1 MDYGAFLGIQ
11 QKPPSSRKDNQPDYI
26 RYHKTNK
33 LDHSYFAEP
42 PEDDGFQFRKRD
54 SLALKTRATNFS
66 KDFEREVSPSSSSD
80 SDNKEIKQIP
90 QKTQK

>member
-11 QKPPSSRKDNQPDYI
+11 QKPPSSRKDNLPDYI

-42 PEDDGFQFRKRD
+42 PEDDGFQFRKKD
-54 SLALKTRATNFS
+54 SLALKNRATKFS
-66 KDFEREVSPSSSSD
+66 KDFEREVSPSSSD
-80 SDNKEIKQIP
+80 SDDNKQTNQISD
-90 QKTQK
+90 KTQK